1 MESKLRKK
9 FIYFSVGI
17 ISTVVLAIMAFVNF
31 ANFYNISHSS
41 DELLK
46 TLVENNGVMPSFAV
60 VNENADEKKTL
71 YLKNFSNR
79 FFTVRTDNQKNVV
92 TVNTDDVFFTS
103 ASEAVEYAKTV
114 LAKGKHSGYY
124 KGFKYVVENTDK
136 GKLIAFV
143 DVVKDYNVF
152 YSNLGNS
159 VIISLLVLGF
169 VTLFSFILSKKAV
182 APMVQAYE
190 KQNAFITDASHEL
203 KTPLAIINT
212 SADVLEMEGGESKW
226 TGNIHKQVNRL
237 NGLIGNL
244 ISLTKLEESDDLDR
258 LEFSLSDTLDDCVMD
273 VKDYALS
280 LDKNIVTDIEK
291 DISFKGDEK
300 LIRQVIGILFDNAIK
315 YAREKSDINV
325 QLKKQNKKIV
335 FTVENEA
342 DNLEIKNY
350 NILFERFYRA
360 DSSRNSKT
368 GGYGIGLSIAQ
379 SIVLK
384 HKGKISADSVDGERI
399 VFTVKL

>member
-17 ISTVVLAIMAFVNF
+17 IAIVLLSIMAFVNVT
-31 ANFYNISHSS
+31 NFYNLKRSS

-46 TLVENNGVMPSFAV
+46 TLVENNGVMPSFKL
-60 VNENADEKKTL
+60 NDNSKEEKTV

-79 FFTVRTDNQKNVV
+79 FFTVKTDNKKNVI

-103 ASEAVEYAKTV
+103 ASEAVEYAKDV
-114 LAKGKHSGYY
+114 LSSGKSRGYY
-124 KGFKYVVENTDK
+124 GGFKYVVENTEN

-143 DVVKDYNVF
+143 DVVKDFDVF

-159 VIISLLVLGF
+159 VVISFFVLGF
-169 VTLFSFILSKKAV
+169 VTFFSFVLSKKAV

-212 SADVLEMEGGESKW
+212 SADVLEMESGESKW

-300 LIRQVIGILFDNAIK
+300 LIRQVIGILLDNAIK

-325 QLKKQNKKIV
+325 KLTKQNKKIV

-384 HKGKISADSVDGERI
+384 HKGKISADSFDGERI
-399 VFTVKL
+399 VFTIKL

>member
-1 MESKLRKK
+1 MENKLRKK

-17 ISTVVLAIMAFVNF
+17 ISIVTIIIIGFVNF
-31 ANFYNISHSS
+31 AIFYNLNRNS

-46 TLVENNGVMPSFAV
+46 TLVENNGVMPKIAMV
-60 VNENADEKKTL
+60 ENSDYDQRVL
-71 YLKNFSNR
+71 YLKNISNR
-79 FFTVRTDNQKNVV
+79 FFTVRTDVQKNII

-103 ASEAVEYAKTV
+103 AQEAVEYAKTV
-114 LAKGKHSGYY
+114 LSKGQSRGFY
-124 KGFKYVVENTDK
+124 KGFKYLIEDTGK

-143 DVVKDYNVF
+143 DVVKDYGVI

-159 VIISLLVLGF
+159 IIIGIVVLFLVA
-169 VTLFSFILSKKAV
+169 LFSFLLSKKAV
-182 APMVQAYE
+182 RPMVQAYK

-203 KTPLAIINT
+203 KTPLAIIKT
-212 SADVLEMEGGESKW
+212 SADVLEMENGECKW

-237 NGLIGNL
+237 NELIGNL
-244 ISLTKLEESDDLDR
+244 ISLTKLDESDELEKF
-258 LEFSLSDTLDDCVMD
+258 EFSFSDILSESVTD

-280 LDKNIVTDIEK
+280 LNKNIVANIEK
-291 DISFKGDEK
+291 GISFKGNEE
-300 LIRQVIGILFDNAIK
+300 LIRKVINILLDNSIK
-315 YAREKSDINV
+315 YAKENSDINV
-325 QLKKQNKKIV
+325 NLSRQNRRIV
-335 FTVENEA
+335 FTIENEA

-350 NILFERFYRA
+350 NVLFERFYRS

-384 HKGKISADSVDGERI
+384 HRGRISADSFDGKKI
-399 VFTVKL
+399 IFSVKF

>member
-17 ISTVVLAIMAFVNF
+17 IAIVLLSIMAFVNVT
-31 ANFYNISHSS
+31 NFYNLKRSS

-46 TLVENNGVMPSFAV
+46 TLVENNGVMPSFKL
-60 VNENADEKKTL
+60 NDNSKEEKTV

-79 FFTVRTDNQKNVV
+79 FFTVKTDNKKNVI

-103 ASEAVEYAKTV
+103 ASEAVEYAKDV
-114 LAKGKHSGYY
+114 LSSGKSRGYY
-124 KGFKYVVENTDK
+124 GGFKYVVENTEN

-143 DVVKDYNVF
+143 DVVKDFDVF

-159 VIISLLVLGF
+159 VVISFFVLGF
-169 VTLFSFILSKKAV
+169 VTFFSFVLSKKAV

-212 SADVLEMEGGESKW
+212 SADVLEMESGESKW

-300 LIRQVIGILFDNAIK
+300 LIRQVIGILLDNAIK

-325 QLKKQNKKIV
+325 KLTKQNNKIV

-384 HKGKISADSVDGERI
+384 HKGKISADSFDGERI

>member
-17 ISTVVLAIMAFVNF
+17 ISIVILAIMAFVNV
-31 ANFYNISHSS
+31 ANFYNLKHSS

-46 TLVENNGVMPSFAV
+46 TLIENNGVMPSFAV

-79 FFTVRTDNQKNVV
+79 FFTVRTDNQKNIV

-103 ASEAVEYAKTV
+103 ASDAVDYAKEV

-124 KGFKYVVENTDK
+124 KGFKYIVENTDK

-143 DVVKDYNVF
+143 DVVKDFDVF

-159 VIISLLVLGF
+159 VIISLLVLGL
-169 VTLFSFILSKKAV
+169 VTFFSYVLSKKAV

-203 KTPLAIINT
+203 KTPLAIIKT

-244 ISLTKLEESDDLDR
+244 ISLTKLEESDDLDKMD
-258 LEFSLSDTLDDCVMD
+258 FSFSDVLNDCVTD

-280 LDKNIVTDIEK
+280 LDKNIVTDIE
-291 DISFKGDEK
+291 DGISFKGNEK
-300 LIRQVIGILFDNAIK
+300 LIRQVIGILLDNAIK
-315 YAREKSDINV
+315 YAKENSDINV
-325 QLKKQNKKIV
+325 RLTKQNKKIV

-384 HKGKISADSVDGERI
+384 HKGKISADSFDGEKI

>member
-17 ISTVVLAIMAFVNF
+17 ISIVILAIMAFVNV
-31 ANFYNISHSS
+31 ANFYNLKHSS

-46 TLVENNGVMPSFAV
+46 TLIENNGVMPSFAV

-79 FFTVRTDNQKNVV
+79 FFTVRTDNQKNIV

-103 ASEAVEYAKTV
+103 ASDAVDYAKEV

-124 KGFKYVVENTDK
+124 KGFKYMVENTDK

-143 DVVKDYNVF
+143 DVVKDFDVF

-159 VIISLLVLGF
+159 VIISLLVLGL
-169 VTLFSFILSKKAV
+169 VTFFSYVLSKKAV

-203 KTPLAIINT
+203 KTPLAIIKT

-244 ISLTKLEESDDLDR
+244 ISLTKLEESDDLDK
-258 LEFSLSDTLDDCVMD
+258 LDFSFSDILNDCVTD

-280 LDKNIVTDIEK
+280 LDKNIVTDIE
-291 DISFKGDEK
+291 DGISFKGNEK
-300 LIRQVIGILFDNAIK
+300 LIRQVIGILLDNAIK
-315 YAREKSDINV
+315 YAKENSDINV
-325 QLKKQNKKIV
+325 RLTKQNKKIV

-384 HKGKISADSVDGERI
+384 HKGKISADSFDGEKI

>member
-17 ISTVVLAIMAFVNF
+17 IAIVLLSIMAFVNVT
-31 ANFYNISHSS
+31 NFYNLKRSS

-46 TLVENNGVMPSFAV
+46 TLVENNGVMPSFKL
-60 VNENADEKKTL
+60 NDNSREEKTV

-79 FFTVRTDNQKNVV
+79 FFTVKTDNKKNVI

-103 ASEAVEYAKTV
+103 ASEAVEYAKDV
-114 LAKGKHSGYY
+114 LSSGKSRGYY
-124 KGFKYVVENTDK
+124 GGFKYVVENTEN

-143 DVVKDYNVF
+143 DVVKDFDVF

-159 VIISLLVLGF
+159 VVISFFVLGF
-169 VTLFSFILSKKAV
+169 VTFFSFVLSKKAV

-212 SADVLEMEGGESKW
+212 SADVLEMERGESKW

-300 LIRQVIGILFDNAIK
+300 LIRQVIGILLDNAIK

-325 QLKKQNKKIV
+325 KLTKQNKKIV

-384 HKGKISADSVDGERI
+384 HKGKISADSFDGERI

>member
-1 MESKLRKK
+1 MENKLRKK

-17 ISTVVLAIMAFVNF
+17 ISIVTVIIIGFVNF
-31 ANFYNISHSS
+31 AIFYNLNRNS

-46 TLVENNGVMPSFAV
+46 TLVENNGVMPKIAMV
-60 VNENADEKKTL
+60 ENSDYDQRVL
-71 YLKNFSNR
+71 YLKNISNR
-79 FFTVRTDNQKNVV
+79 FFTVRTDVQKNII

-103 ASEAVEYAKTV
+103 AQEAVEYAKTV
-114 LAKGKHSGYY
+114 LSKGQSRGFY
-124 KGFKYVVENTDK
+124 KGFKYLIEDTGK

-143 DVVKDYNVF
+143 DVVKDYGVI

-159 VIISLLVLGF
+159 IIIGIVVLFLVA
-169 VTLFSFILSKKAV
+169 LFSFLLSKKAV
-182 APMVQAYE
+182 RPMVQAYK

-203 KTPLAIINT
+203 KTPLAIIKT
-212 SADVLEMEGGESKW
+212 SADVLEMENGECKW

-237 NGLIGNL
+237 NELIGNL
-244 ISLTKLEESDDLDR
+244 ISLTKLDESDELEKF
-258 LEFSLSDTLDDCVMD
+258 EFSFSDILSESVTD

-280 LDKNIVTDIEK
+280 LNKNIVANIEK
-291 DISFKGDEK
+291 GISFKGNEE
-300 LIRQVIGILFDNAIK
+300 LIRKVINILLDNSIK
-315 YAREKSDINV
+315 YAKENSDINV
-325 QLKKQNKKIV
+325 NLSRQNRRIV
-335 FTVENEA
+335 FTIENEA

-350 NILFERFYRA
+350 NVLFERFYRS

-384 HKGKISADSVDGERI
+384 HRGRISADSFDGKKI
-399 VFTVKL
+399 IFSVKF

>member
-17 ISTVVLAIMAFVNF
+17 IAIVLLSIMAFVNVT
-31 ANFYNISHSS
+31 NFYNLKRSS

-46 TLVENNGVMPSFAV
+46 TLVENNGVMPSFKL
-60 VNENADEKKTL
+60 NDNSKEEKTV

-79 FFTVRTDNQKNVV
+79 FFTVKTDNKKNVI

-103 ASEAVEYAKTV
+103 ASEAVEYAKDV
-114 LAKGKHSGYY
+114 LSSGKSRGYY
-124 KGFKYVVENTDK
+124 GGFKYVVENTEN

-143 DVVKDYNVF
+143 DVVKDFDVF

-159 VIISLLVLGF
+159 VVISFFVLGF
-169 VTLFSFILSKKAV
+169 VTFFSFVLSKKAV

-212 SADVLEMEGGESKW
+212 SADVLEMESGESKW

-291 DISFKGDEK
+291 DIFFKGDEK
-300 LIRQVIGILFDNAIK
+300 LIRQVIGILLDNAIK

-325 QLKKQNKKIV
+325 KLAKQNKKIV

-384 HKGKISADSVDGERI
+384 HKGKISADSFDGERI

>member
-17 ISTVVLAIMAFVNF
+17 IAIVLLSIMAFVNVT
-31 ANFYNISHSS
+31 NFYNLKRSS

-46 TLVENNGVMPSFAV
+46 TLVENNGVMPSFKL
-60 VNENADEKKTL
+60 NDNSKEEKTV

-79 FFTVRTDNQKNVV
+79 FFTVKTDNKKNVI

-103 ASEAVEYAKTV
+103 ASEAVEYAKDV
-114 LAKGKHSGYY
+114 LSSGKSRGYY
-124 KGFKYVVENTDK
+124 GGFKYVVENTEN

-143 DVVKDYNVF
+143 DVVKDFDVF

-159 VIISLLVLGF
+159 VVISFFVLGF
-169 VTLFSFILSKKAV
+169 VTFFSFVLSKKAV

-212 SADVLEMEGGESKW
+212 SADVLEMESGESKW

-300 LIRQVIGILFDNAIK
+300 LIRQVIGILLDNAIK

-325 QLKKQNKKIV
+325 KLTKQNKKIV

-350 NILFERFYRA
+350 NILFERSYRA

-384 HKGKISADSVDGERI
+384 HKGKISADSFDGERI

>member
-17 ISTVVLAIMAFVNF
+17 IAIVLLSIMAFVNVT
-31 ANFYNISHSS
+31 NFYNLKRSS

-46 TLVENNGVMPSFAV
+46 TLVENNGVMPSFKL
-60 VNENADEKKTL
+60 NDNSKEEKTV

-79 FFTVRTDNQKNVV
+79 FFTVKTDNKKNVI

-103 ASEAVEYAKTV
+103 ASEAVEYAKDV
-114 LAKGKHSGYY
+114 LSSGKSRGYY
-124 KGFKYVVENTDK
+124 GGFKYVVENTEN

-143 DVVKDYNVF
+143 DVVKDFDVF

-159 VIISLLVLGF
+159 VVISFFVLGF
-169 VTLFSFILSKKAV
+169 VTFFSFVLSKKAV

-212 SADVLEMEGGESKW
+212 SADVLEMESGESKW

-258 LEFSLSDTLDDCVMD
+258 LDFSLSDTLDDCVMD

-300 LIRQVIGILFDNAIK
+300 LIRQVIGILLDNAIK

-325 QLKKQNKKIV
+325 KLTKQNKKIV

-384 HKGKISADSVDGERI
+384 HKGKISADSFDGERI

>member
-1 MESKLRKK
+1 MENKLRKK

-17 ISTVVLAIMAFVNF
+17 ISIVTVIIIGFVNF
-31 ANFYNISHSS
+31 AIFYNLNRNS

-46 TLVENNGVMPSFAV
+46 TLAENNGVMPKIAMV
-60 VNENADEKKTL
+60 ENSDYDQRVL
-71 YLKNFSNR
+71 YLKNISNR
-79 FFTVRTDNQKNVV
+79 FFTVRTDVQKNII

-103 ASEAVEYAKTV
+103 AQEAVEYAKTV
-114 LAKGKHSGYY
+114 LSKGQSRGFY
-124 KGFKYVVENTDK
+124 KGFKYLIEDTGK

-143 DVVKDYNVF
+143 DVVKDYGVI

-159 VIISLLVLGF
+159 IIIGIVVLF
-169 VTLFSFILSKKAV
+169 RVALFSFLLSKKAV
-182 APMVQAYE
+182 RPMVQAYK

-203 KTPLAIINT
+203 KTPLAIIKT
-212 SADVLEMEGGESKW
+212 SADVLEMENGECKW

-237 NGLIGNL
+237 NELIGNL
-244 ISLTKLEESDDLDR
+244 ISLTKLDESDELEKF
-258 LEFSLSDTLDDCVMD
+258 EFSFSDILSESVTD

-280 LDKNIVTDIEK
+280 LNKNIIANIEK
-291 DISFKGDEK
+291 GISFKGNEE
-300 LIRQVIGILFDNAIK
+300 LIRKVIYILLDNSIK
-315 YAREKSDINV
+315 YAKENSDINV
-325 QLKKQNKKIV
+325 NLSRQNRRIV
-335 FTVENEA
+335 FTIENEA

-350 NILFERFYRA
+350 NVLFERFYRS

-384 HKGKISADSVDGERI
+384 HRGRISADSFDGKKI
-399 VFTVKL
+399 IFSVKF

>member
-17 ISTVVLAIMAFVNF
+17 IAIVLLSIMAFVNVT
-31 ANFYNISHSS
+31 NFYNLKRSS

-46 TLVENNGVMPSFAV
+46 TLVENNGVMPSFKL
-60 VNENADEKKTL
+60 NDNSKEEKTV

-79 FFTVRTDNQKNVV
+79 FFTVKTDNKKNVI

-103 ASEAVEYAKTV
+103 ASEAVEYAKDV
-114 LAKGKHSGYY
+114 LSSGKSRGYY
-124 KGFKYVVENTDK
+124 GGFKYVVENTEN

-143 DVVKDYNVF
+143 DVVKDFDVF

-159 VIISLLVLGF
+159 VVISFFVLGF
-169 VTLFSFILSKKAV
+169 VTFFSFVLSKKAV

-212 SADVLEMEGGESKW
+212 SADVLEMESGESKW

-244 ISLTKLEESDDLDR
+244 ISVTKLEESDDLDR

-300 LIRQVIGILFDNAIK
+300 LIRQVIGILLDNAIK

-325 QLKKQNKKIV
+325 KLTKQNKKIV

-384 HKGKISADSVDGERI
+384 HKGKISADSFDGERI

>member
-17 ISTVVLAIMAFVNF
+17 IAIVLLSIMAFVNVT
-31 ANFYNISHSS
+31 NFYNLKRSS

-46 TLVENNGVMPSFAV
+46 TLVENNGVMPSFKL
-60 VNENADEKKTL
+60 NDNSKEEKTV

-79 FFTVRTDNQKNVV
+79 FFTVKTDNKKNVI

-103 ASEAVEYAKTV
+103 ASEAVEYAKDV
-114 LAKGKHSGYY
+114 LSSGKSRGYY
-124 KGFKYVVENTDK
+124 GGFKYVVENTEN

-143 DVVKDYNVF
+143 DVVKDFDVF

-159 VIISLLVLGF
+159 VVISFFVLGF
-169 VTLFSFILSKKAV
+169 VTFFSFVLSKKAV
-182 APMVQAYE
+182 VPMVQAYE

-212 SADVLEMEGGESKW
+212 SADVLEMESGESKW

-300 LIRQVIGILFDNAIK
+300 LIRQVIGILLDNAIK

-325 QLKKQNKKIV
+325 KLTKQNKKIV

-384 HKGKISADSVDGERI
+384 HKGKISADSFDGERI

>member
-244 ISLTKLEESDDLDR
+244 ISLTKLEESDDLEKLD
-258 LEFSLSDTLDDCVMD
+258 FSFSDVLNDCVMD
-273 VKDYALS
+273 VKDYATS

-291 DISFKGDEK
+291 GISFKGDEK

-379 SIVLK
+379 SIILK

>member
-17 ISTVVLAIMAFVNF
+17 IAIVLLSIMAFVNVT
-31 ANFYNISHSS
+31 NFYNLKRSS

-46 TLVENNGVMPSFAV
+46 TLVENNGVMPSFKL
-60 VNENADEKKTL
+60 NDNSKEEKTI

-79 FFTVRTDNQKNVV
+79 FFTVKTDNKKNVI

-103 ASEAVEYAKTV
+103 ASEAVEYAKDV
-114 LAKGKHSGYY
+114 LSSGKSRGYY
-124 KGFKYVVENTDK
+124 GGFKYVVENTEN

-143 DVVKDYNVF
+143 DVVKDFDVF

-159 VIISLLVLGF
+159 VVISFFVLGF
-169 VTLFSFILSKKAV
+169 VTFFSFVLSKKAV

-212 SADVLEMEGGESKW
+212 SADVLEMESGESKW

-300 LIRQVIGILFDNAIK
+300 LIRQVIGILLDNAIK

-325 QLKKQNKKIV
+325 KLTKQNKKIV

-384 HKGKISADSVDGERI
+384 HKGKISADSFDGERI

>member
-17 ISTVVLAIMAFVNF
+17 IAIVLLSIMAFVNVT
-31 ANFYNISHSS
+31 NFYNLKRSS

-46 TLVENNGVMPSFAV
+46 TLVENNGVMPSFKL
-60 VNENADEKKTL
+60 NDNSKEEKTV

-79 FFTVRTDNQKNVV
+79 FFTVKTDNKKNVI

-103 ASEAVEYAKTV
+103 ASEAVEYAKDV
-114 LAKGKHSGYY
+114 LSSGKSRGYY
-124 KGFKYVVENTDK
+124 GGFKYVVENTEN

-143 DVVKDYNVF
+143 DVVKDFDVF

-159 VIISLLVLGF
+159 VVISFFVLGF
-169 VTLFSFILSKKAV
+169 VTFFSFVLSKKAV

-212 SADVLEMEGGESKW
+212 SADVLEMESGESKW
-226 TGNIHKQVNRL
+226 TGKIHKQVNRL

-258 LEFSLSDTLDDCVMD
+258 LDFSLSDTLDDCVMD

-300 LIRQVIGILFDNAIK
+300 LIRQVIGILLDNAIK

-325 QLKKQNKKIV
+325 KLTKQNKKIV

-384 HKGKISADSVDGERI
+384 HKGKISADSFDGERI

>member
-17 ISTVVLAIMAFVNF
+17 IAIVLLSIMAFVNVT
-31 ANFYNISHSS
+31 NFYNLKRSS

-46 TLVENNGVMPSFAV
+46 TLVENNGVMPSFKF
-60 VNENADEKKTL
+60 NDNSKEEKTV

-79 FFTVRTDNQKNVV
+79 FFTVKTDNKKNVI

-103 ASEAVEYAKTV
+103 ASEAVEYAKDV
-114 LAKGKHSGYY
+114 LSSGKSRGYY
-124 KGFKYVVENTDK
+124 GGFKYVVENTEN

-143 DVVKDYNVF
+143 DVVKDFDVF

-159 VIISLLVLGF
+159 VVISFFVLGF
-169 VTLFSFILSKKAV
+169 VTFFSFVLSKKAV

-212 SADVLEMEGGESKW
+212 SADVLEMERGESKW

-300 LIRQVIGILFDNAIK
+300 LIRQVIGILLDNAIK

-325 QLKKQNKKIV
+325 KLTKQNKKIV

-384 HKGKISADSVDGERI
+384 HKGKISADSFDGERI

>member
-1 MESKLRKK
+1 MENKLRKK

-17 ISTVVLAIMAFVNF
+17 ISIVTIIIIGFVNF
-31 ANFYNISHSS
+31 AIFYNLNRNS

-46 TLVENNGVMPSFAV
+46 TLVENNGVMPKIAMV
-60 VNENADEKKTL
+60 ENSDYDQRVL
-71 YLKNFSNR
+71 YLKNISNR
-79 FFTVRTDNQKNVV
+79 FFTVRTDVQKNII

-103 ASEAVEYAKTV
+103 AQEAVEYAKTV
-114 LAKGKHSGYY
+114 LSKGQSRGFY
-124 KGFKYVVENTDK
+124 KGFKYLIEDTGK

-143 DVVKDYNVF
+143 DVVKDYGVI

-159 VIISLLVLGF
+159 IIIGIVVLF
-169 VTLFSFILSKKAV
+169 LVTLFSFLLSKKAV
-182 APMVQAYE
+182 RPMVQAYK

-203 KTPLAIINT
+203 KTPLAIIKT
-212 SADVLEMEGGESKW
+212 SADVLEMENGECKW

-237 NGLIGNL
+237 NELIGNL
-244 ISLTKLEESDDLDR
+244 ISLTKLDESDELEKF
-258 LEFSLSDTLDDCVMD
+258 EFSFSDILSESVTD

-280 LDKNIVTDIEK
+280 LNKNIVANIEK
-291 DISFKGDEK
+291 GISFKGNEE
-300 LIRQVIGILFDNAIK
+300 LIRKVIYILLDNSIK
-315 YAREKSDINV
+315 YAKENSDINV
-325 QLKKQNKKIV
+325 NLSRQNRRIV
-335 FTVENEA
+335 FTIENEA

-350 NILFERFYRA
+350 NVLFERFYRS

-384 HKGKISADSVDGERI
+384 HRGRISADSFDGKKI
-399 VFTVKL
+399 IFSVKF

>member
-17 ISTVVLAIMAFVNF
+17 IAIVLLSIMAFVNVT
-31 ANFYNISHSS
+31 NFYNLKRSS

-46 TLVENNGVMPSFAV
+46 TLVENNGVMPSFKL
-60 VNENADEKKTL
+60 NDNSKEEKTV

-79 FFTVRTDNQKNVV
+79 FFTVKTDNKKNVI

-103 ASEAVEYAKTV
+103 ASEAVEYAKDV
-114 LAKGKHSGYY
+114 LSSGKSRGYY
-124 KGFKYVVENTDK
+124 GGFKYVVENTEN

-143 DVVKDYNVF
+143 DVVKDFDVF

-159 VIISLLVLGF
+159 VVISFFVLGF
-169 VTLFSFILSKKAV
+169 VTFFSFVLSKKAV

-212 SADVLEMEGGESKW
+212 SADVLEMESGESKW

-300 LIRQVIGILFDNAIK
+300 LIRQVIGILLDNAIK
-315 YAREKSDINV
+315 YAKEKSDINV
-325 QLKKQNKKIV
+325 KLTKQNKKIV

-384 HKGKISADSVDGERI
+384 HKGKISADSFDGERI

>member
-17 ISTVVLAIMAFVNF
+17 IAIVLLSIMAFVNVT
-31 ANFYNISHSS
+31 NFYNLKRSS

-46 TLVENNGVMPSFAV
+46 TLVENNGVMPSFKL
-60 VNENADEKKTL
+60 NDNSKEEKTV

-79 FFTVRTDNQKNVV
+79 FFTVKTDNKKNVI

-103 ASEAVEYAKTV
+103 ASEAVEYAKDV
-114 LAKGKHSGYY
+114 LSSGKSRGYY
-124 KGFKYVVENTDK
+124 GGFKYVVENTEN

-143 DVVKDYNVF
+143 DVVKDFDVF

-159 VIISLLVLGF
+159 VVISFFVLGF
-169 VTLFSFILSKKAV
+169 VTFFSFVLSKKAV

-190 KQNAFITDASHEL
+190 KQNAFIKDASHEL

-212 SADVLEMEGGESKW
+212 SADVLEMESGESKW

-300 LIRQVIGILFDNAIK
+300 LIRQVIGILLDNAIK

-325 QLKKQNKKIV
+325 KLTKQNKKIV

-384 HKGKISADSVDGERI
+384 HKGKISADSFDGERI

>member
-17 ISTVVLAIMAFVNF
+17 IAIVLLSIMAFVNVT
-31 ANFYNISHSS
+31 NFYNLKRSS

-46 TLVENNGVMPSFAV
+46 TLVENNGVMPSFKL
-60 VNENADEKKTL
+60 NDNSKEEKTV

-79 FFTVRTDNQKNVV
+79 FFTVKTDNKKNVI

-103 ASEAVEYAKTV
+103 ASEAVEYAKDV
-114 LAKGKHSGYY
+114 LSSGKSRGYY
-124 KGFKYVVENTDK
+124 GGFKYVVENTES

-143 DVVKDYNVF
+143 DVVKDFDVF

-159 VIISLLVLGF
+159 VVISFFVLGF
-169 VTLFSFILSKKAV
+169 VTFFSFVLSKKAV

-212 SADVLEMEGGESKW
+212 SADVLEMESGESKW

-300 LIRQVIGILFDNAIK
+300 LIRQVIGILLDNAIK

-325 QLKKQNKKIV
+325 KLTKQNKKIV

-384 HKGKISADSVDGERI
+384 HKGKISADSFDGERI

>member
-17 ISTVVLAIMAFVNF
+17 IAIVLLSIMAFVNVT
-31 ANFYNISHSS
+31 NFYNLKRSS

-46 TLVENNGVMPSFAV
+46 TLVENNGVMPSFKL
-60 VNENADEKKTL
+60 NDNSKEEKTV

-79 FFTVRTDNQKNVV
+79 FFTVKTDNKKNVI

-103 ASEAVEYAKTV
+103 ASEAVEYAKDV
-114 LAKGKHSGYY
+114 LSSGKSRGYY
-124 KGFKYVVENTDK
+124 GGFKYVVENTEN

-143 DVVKDYNVF
+143 DVVKDFDVF

-159 VIISLLVLGF
+159 VVISFFVLGF
-169 VTLFSFILSKKAV
+169 VTFFSFVLSKKAV

-212 SADVLEMEGGESKW
+212 SADVLKMESGESKW

-300 LIRQVIGILFDNAIK
+300 LIRQVIGILLDNAIK

-325 QLKKQNKKIV
+325 KLTKQNKKIV

-384 HKGKISADSVDGERI
+384 HKGKISADSFDGERI